1 MRQALILAI
10 LWWSGGVLAALTL
23 LIVVNKAIREMRGAF
38 DRRRR
43 VILGPLVERY
53 VSETGPRSIHDHLPQ
68 PLRRR
73 DRRLAE
79 AILLETA
86 RTAGGAMRERITA
99 AFESLGSV
107 RAAIRAAGS
116 GRWWRRAEAAES
128 LGLMRSRLAVDPLIR
143 LMDDPAGEVRFR
155 AARALGMIRGG
166 TSIRP
171 LVRALADPS
180 RWSAIRVAEILI
192 GAGDEAVD
200 ELLAAWPELPPPARL
215 SALEV
220 LGRTRS
226 RKAVPLLRDNLR
238 DANADIR
245 ARAAHALGLVGD
257 AGALDDLLAAL
268 RDPEW
273 PVRAMAA
280 KALGRLADGRAVATL
295 CEALKDRQW
304 WVRANAGEALRNL
317 GPEGRD
323 ALIRMLD
330 ADDTYARHQA
340 VEQLEQGR
348 ILDGY
353 IADLVSPEAARRE
366 AALQFVRKIIS
377 LKRVDRLTQMAVENT
392 QEGVRRALGAILGG
406 AAGPVR
412 SGGTG
417 GEGS

>member
-1 MRQALILAI
+1 MRQALMLTI

-23 LIVVNKAIREMRGAF
+23 LIVINKAIRETRAAL

-43 VILGPLVERY
+43 VILEPVIDRY
-53 VSETGPRSIHDHLPQ
+53 VSDSGARSIHDYLPQ
-68 PLRRR
+68 PLRRG

-79 AILLETA
+79 AILLEGA
-86 RTAGGAMRERITA
+86 RLVKGETRDRITA

-107 RAAIRAAGS
+107 RAAIRGAGS
-116 GRWWRRAEAAES
+116 RRWWRRAEAAES
-128 LGLMRSRLAVDPLIR
+128 LGLMRSRLAVDPLVR
-143 LMDDPAGEVRFR
+143 LMDDPAGEVRIR
-155 AARALGMIRGG
+155 AARALGLIRGS

-171 LVRALADPS
+171 LVRALGDPS

-192 GAGDEAVD
+192 SAGAEAVD
-200 ELLAAWPELPPPARL
+200 ELLAAWPALSPPARI
-215 SALEV
+215 SALDV

-226 RKAVPLLRDNLR
+226 LKAVPLLRASLR
-238 DANADIR
+238 DSNADVR
-245 ARAAHALGLVGD
+245 ARAAHALGLIGD
-257 AGALDDLLAAL
+257 ADSLDDLMAAL
-268 RDPEW
+268 GDADW

-280 KALGRLADGRAVATL
+280 KALGRLAAPRAIPAL

-317 GPEGRD
+317 GPGGRD

-348 ILDGY
+348 IVDGY
-353 IADLVSPEAARRE
+353 IADLVSPDAGRRE
-366 AALQFVRKIIS
+366 AALQFIRKIVS

-392 QEGVRRALGAILGG
+392 QEGVRRVLGAILNP
-406 AAGPVR
+406 AADPGR
-412 SGGTG
+412 RGDAG